1 MINKNLIMRCLLAF
15 FMLFC
20 LVACKKK
27 SIEIGKPEN
36 YTLTERDFS
45 NDCNIYQMRFKD
57 GKYIFKF
64 SLAGSCKSLNT
75 ENYLKEYSMYL
86 NLHQDSLVTRR
97 GYIVLDYNGNDND
110 INVLKDSVINI
121 TKRYFKTFVSLSK
134 VDETGFEIKVYD
146 EKKLAH

>member
-1 MINKNLIMRCLLAF
+1 MINKNLIMRYSLIFFLLF
-15 FMLFC
+15 SLISC
-20 LVACKKK
+20 EKK

-45 NDCNIYQMRFKD
+45 KDCNIYQMRFKD

-75 ENYLKEYSMYL
+75 ENYIKEYSMYL
-86 NLHQDSLVTRR
+86 NLYQDSLVTRR
-97 GYIVLDYNGNDND
+97 GYILLDYNGIDND
-110 INVLKDSVINI
+110 TNVLKDSVINI

-134 VDETGFEIKVYD
+134 VDETSFEIKVYD
-146 EKKLAH
+146 KKKRTH